1 MTESKKKF
9 QPGGGA
15 GGGGG
20 GGGRVEK
27 EGIVVLRQA
36 LELAGLWCTGYR
48 RSARG

>member
-9 QPGGGA
+9 QPGGG

-20 GGGRVEK
+20 GK

>member
-15 GGGGG
+15 GG
-20 GGGRVEK
+20 RVGK

-36 LELAGLWCTGYR
+36 LELAGLWCAGYR
-48 RSARG
+48 RSARR

>member
-15 GGGGG
+15 GGG
-20 GGGRVEK
+20 RVGK

-48 RSARG
+48 RSARR